1 MNKDSDLSP
10 NLKHVDFANSDE
22 SFTNESFT
30 NESFTNE
37 TLAGETARLLSE
49 LDRAIDHSSALR
61 NIIRRQEAL
70 LELESITGS
79 SRKTQTLR
87 LEITR
92 LEQQLYAGRGDEA
105 AVSDPSL
112 SPA

>member
-1 MNKDSDLSP
+1 MHKDSNLSP
-10 NLKHVDFANSDE
+10 NLKHVDFANS
-22 SFTNESFT
+22 NESLS
-30 NESFTNE
+30 NES
-37 TLAGETARLLSE
+37 LAGETARLLSE

>member
-10 NLKHVDFANSDE
+10 ELNYGDFAHADE
-22 SFTNESFT
+22 SL
-30 NESFTNE
+30 TNE
-37 TLAGETARLLSE
+37 TTRLLSE
-49 LDRAIDHSSALR
+49 LDQAIDHSSTLR
-61 NIIRRQEAL
+61 DIIGRQEAV

-79 SRKTQTLR
+79 SRKTQILR
-87 LEITR
+87 QEITR
-92 LEQQLYAGRGDEA
+92 LEQQLYAGPGDEA

>member
-10 NLKHVDFANSDE
+10 ELNYGDFAHADE
-22 SFTNESFT
+22 SL
-30 NESFTNE
+30 TNE
-37 TLAGETARLLSE
+37 TTRLLSE
-49 LDRAIDHSSALR
+49 LDQAIDHSSTLR
-61 NIIRRQEAL
+61 DIIGRQEAV

-87 LEITR
+87 QEITR
-92 LEQQLYAGRGDEA
+92 LEQQLYAGPGDEA